1 MVVIGLTGGPG
12 TGKSTVA
19 SMLARRGAAVIE
31 ADRLGHQAY
40 APGTGGWRAVVEAFG
55 PEIIGP
61 DGAIDRRRLGSV
73 VFSDPE
79 KLRRLNAIIHPI
91 IRQLIIEQLERFR
104 QEGVRVVVIE
114 AALLFEA
121 GWEDLVDE
129 VWVTQ
134 APTEVA
140 IARYVARTGLPEAE
154 VRRRVAAQLD
164 AAEKVRRADRI
175 IDTSGSLT
183 EVERQVERLWDELTA
198 RTAGKDP

>member
-1 MVVIGLTGGPG
+1 VVVIGLTGGPG

-40 APGTGGWRAVVEAFG
+40 APGTEGWRTVVEAFG
-55 PEIIGP
+55 PEIVGP
-61 DGAIDRRRLGSV
+61 DGTIDRRRLGAI

-79 KLRRLNAIIHPI
+79 KLHRLNLIIHPI
-91 IRQLIIEQLERFR
+91 IRRLITEQLERFR
-104 QEGVRVVVIE
+104 REGVRVVVIE

-129 VWVTQ
+129 VWVTE
-134 APTEVA
+134 APAEVA

-164 AAEKVRRADRI
+164 AAEKVRRAHRV
-175 IDTSGSLT
+175 IDTSGTLAA
-183 EVERQVERLWDELTA
+183 VERQVERLWDELTA

>member
-19 SMLARRGAAVIE
+19 SILARRGAAVIE

-40 APGTGGWRAVVEAFG
+40 APGTEGWRTVVEAFG
-55 PEIIGP
+55 PEIVGP
-61 DGAIDRRRLGSV
+61 DGTIDRRRLGAI

-91 IRQLIIEQLERFR
+91 IRRLITEQLERFR
-104 QEGVRVVVIE
+104 REGVRVVVIE

-129 VWVTQ
+129 VWVTE
-134 APTEVA
+134 APAEVA

-164 AAEKVRRADRI
+164 ATEKVRRAHRV
-175 IDTSGSLT
+175 IDTSGTLAA
-183 EVERQVERLWDELTA
+183 VERQVERLWDELTA

>member
-1 MVVIGLTGGPG
+1 VVVIGLTGGPG

-40 APGTGGWRAVVEAFG
+40 APGTEGWRTVVEAFG
-55 PEIIGP
+55 PEIVGP
-61 DGAIDRRRLGSV
+61 DGTIDRRRLGAI

-79 KLRRLNAIIHPI
+79 KLHRLNLIIHPI
-91 IRQLIIEQLERFR
+91 IRRLITEQLERFR
-104 QEGVRVVVIE
+104 REGVRVVVIE

-129 VWVTQ
+129 VWVTE
-134 APTEVA
+134 APAEVA

-154 VRRRVAAQLD
+154 VRRRVAVQLD
-164 AAEKVRRADRI
+164 AAEKVRRAHRV
-175 IDTSGSLT
+175 IDTSGTLAA
-183 EVERQVERLWDELTA
+183 VERQVERLWDELTA

>member
-1 MVVIGLTGGPG
+1 VVVIGLTGGPG

-19 SMLARRGAAVIE
+19 SILARRGAAVIE

-40 APGTGGWRAVVEAFG
+40 APGTEGWRTVVEAFG
-55 PEIIGP
+55 PEIVGP
-61 DGAIDRRRLGSV
+61 DGTIDRRRLGAI

-91 IRQLIIEQLERFR
+91 IRRLITEQLERFR
-104 QEGVRVVVIE
+104 REGVRVVVIE

-129 VWVTQ
+129 VWVTE
-134 APTEVA
+134 APAEVA

-164 AAEKVRRADRI
+164 ATEKVRRAHRV
-175 IDTSGSLT
+175 IDTSGTLAA
-183 EVERQVERLWDELTA
+183 VERQVERLWDELTA

>member
-1 MVVIGLTGGPG
+1 
-12 TGKSTVA
+12 
-19 SMLARRGAAVIE
+19 MLARRGAAVIE

-40 APGTGGWRAVVEAFG
+40 APGTEGWRTVVEAFG
-55 PEIIGP
+55 PEIVGP
-61 DGAIDRRRLGSV
+61 DGTIDRRRLGAI

-79 KLRRLNAIIHPI
+79 KLHRLNLIIHPI
-91 IRQLIIEQLERFR
+91 IRRLITEQLERFR
-104 QEGVRVVVIE
+104 REGVRVVVIE

-129 VWVTQ
+129 VWVTE
-134 APTEVA
+134 APAEVA

-164 AAEKVRRADRI
+164 AAEKVRRAHRV
-175 IDTSGSLT
+175 IDTSGTLAA
-183 EVERQVERLWDELTA
+183 VERQVERLWDELTA